1 MKQITTEQQKWID
14 MTSSLSYR
22 ELNILMLKHA
32 SKKTY
37 ESIGKNYGLSKER
50 IRQIETEALKKLS
63 LYSTI
68 K

>member
-1 MKQITTEQQKWID
+1 MKQITDEQKKWVD
-14 MTSSLSYR
+14 MTASLSYR
-22 ELNILMLKHA
+22 ELNILLLKH
-32 SKKTY
+32 SSHKTY
-37 ESIGKNYGLSKER
+37 ESIGKAYKLTKER